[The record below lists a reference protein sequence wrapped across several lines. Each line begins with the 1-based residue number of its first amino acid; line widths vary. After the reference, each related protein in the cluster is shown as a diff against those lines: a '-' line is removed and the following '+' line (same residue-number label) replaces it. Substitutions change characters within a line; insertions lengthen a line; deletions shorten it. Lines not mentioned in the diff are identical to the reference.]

1 MKKRRIVTE
10 RFSRIPTIVIGT
22 FVLILVLCEFAVG
35 TSPDNI
41 SFNRRYHTPAHVILD
56 MEMSLGAE
64 ESDYLVLDLIIDEA
78 VRRISNSP
86 PGHSQDPVNVL
97 SVIDDTLGDMG
108 FRYGMPEL
116 FHSGLRNREFDCFHY
131 TITYVS
137 IGQVLNLPLYG
148 VSAPEHAF
156 VRWDADGRHD
166 PVNPDNPV
174 NRGDVNWEATDPLV
188 FSDAE
193 CEWDYN
199 INPSSLINGVFLYN
213 LTYDEL
219 ISSAHNNIA
228 IYHELN
234 GEYCEAFLHYNRALE
249 MYPKDPLLYC
259 NRGGW
264 YHSEGNLIRALDDF
278 STAIWLDPND
288 SVAYYWRGLVLYDMR
303 KYEEAFMDFDS
314 AASLYPFDPSYW
326 LYKLLSR
333 LNIATNRLFNQPL
346 ENTTL
351 TQITHEQVQ

>member
-1 MKKRRIVTE
+1 VTG
-10 RFSRIPTIVIGT
+10 RFRDNLTVIISVVVLI
-22 FVLILVLCEFAVG
+22 FVLCGSAIGE
-35 TSPDNI
+35 SPDGVP
-41 SFNRRYHTPAHVILD
+41 FNRRYHTPAHVILD
-56 MEMSLGAE
+56 MERSLGAE
-64 ESDYLVLDLIIDEA
+64 ESDYLVLDSIIDEA
-78 VRRISNSP
+78 TRRISNGP
-86 PGHSQDPVNVL
+86 LVRYPDPVDVL
-97 SVIDDTLGDMG
+97 WVIDDTLGDMG

-116 FHSGLRNREFDCFHY
+116 FHDGLRNRELDCFHY
-131 TITYVS
+131 TVTYIS

-166 PVNPDNPV
+166 PINPDNPI

-188 FSDAE
+188 FTDA
-193 CEWDYN
+193 EWDYN
-199 INPSSLINGVFLYN
+199 INPSSLMNGVFLYN

-228 IYHELN
+228 IYHEINGDYSAALN
-234 GEYCEAFLHYNRALE
+234 HYDRALE
-249 MYPKDPLLYC
+249 MYPKDPLLYS

-264 YHSEGNLIRALDDF
+264 YYSDGDLVRALKDL

-288 SVAYYWRGLVLYDMR
+288 PVAYYLRGLVLYDMG
-303 KYEEAFMDFDS
+303 KYEESFLDFDS
-314 AASLYPFDPSYW
+314 AASLYPLDPSYW

-333 LNIATNRLFNQPL
+333 LRLTTDHLFKKSL

-351 TQITHEQVQ
+351 MQMTLEPVR